1 MWSGL
6 VWSGVGTRR
15 VRTGQEPKGFKF
27 PVPPHRF
34 PPPPPP
40 PPHLYMFHF
49 QTQRTHF
56 RSEISLSTRPITWSD
71 LHVQKQNISRAN
83 SEPEIGAEPDLGNVT
98 RQLGIFRGAKTPDVQ
113 TRESLMYF
121 AQTDGLMD
129 YQVVIDSDKKKNIS
143 HYYGGLE
150 RSLYA
155 SWHGWSCRLCN
166 RFCITDLTCHWCM
179 WVCIFLL
186 S

>member
-56 RSEISLSTRPITWSD
+56 RSEISLSTRPIT
-71 LHVQKQNISRAN
+71 
-83 SEPEIGAEPDLGNVT
+83 
-98 RQLGIFRGAKTPDVQ
+98 
-113 TRESLMYF
+113 
-121 AQTDGLMD
+121 
-129 YQVVIDSDKKKNIS
+129 
-143 HYYGGLE
+143 
-150 RSLYA
+150 
-155 SWHGWSCRLCN
+155 
-166 RFCITDLTCHWCM
+166 
-179 WVCIFLL
+179 
-186 S
+186 